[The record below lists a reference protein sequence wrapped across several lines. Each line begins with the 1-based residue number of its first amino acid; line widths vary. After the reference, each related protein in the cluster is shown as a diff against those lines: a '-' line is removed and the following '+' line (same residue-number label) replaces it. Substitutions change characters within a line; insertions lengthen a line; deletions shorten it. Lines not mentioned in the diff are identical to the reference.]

1 MNPIE
6 LLQKELD
13 VYKKA
18 LELSDKKFA
27 DGKIDAKLHETHV
40 SNLKP
45 KIEKY
50 IEALRIL
57 KFYMD

>member
-6 LLQKELD
+6 LLQQELN

-45 KIEKY
+45 KIATY
-50 IEALRIL
+50 TQALRIL